1 MELTIYV
8 PLPVPYKIRITE
20 RPDIGVIPPLSP
32 PPTNTTEIIVS
43 KPSNG
48 TLSISQDLAAL
59 AYTPNPGFYG
69 KDTFT
74 FTVNGTD
81 IATVT
86 IDLNNPSSASA
97 TQLQN

>member
-1 MELTIYV
+1 
-8 PLPVPYKIRITE
+8 
-20 RPDIGVIPPLSP
+20 
-32 PPTNTTEIIVS
+32 
-43 KPSNG
+43 
-48 TLSISQDLAAL
+48 L

-97 TQLQN
+97 TQPQN